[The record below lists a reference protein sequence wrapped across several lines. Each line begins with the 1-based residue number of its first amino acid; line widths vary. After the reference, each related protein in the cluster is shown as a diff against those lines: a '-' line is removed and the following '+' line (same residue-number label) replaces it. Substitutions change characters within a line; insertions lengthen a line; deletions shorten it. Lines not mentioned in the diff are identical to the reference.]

1 METEAITL
9 EQHPFAT
16 HRSCQATGEHA
27 SEQSNAWMDGGCGSV
42 WDHVTDALLNGYR
55 SDAAGEACH
64 AQPASRG
71 AACASSSHV
80 QVQVQV
86 IERLSDTSISVL
98 WQDATRCRY
107 VDQGW
112 SRCRARVKGRCA
124 LSGATIRRDEPVY
137 KPRVRTAIPANASA
151 MILARVLEC

>member
-1 METEAITL
+1 MN
-9 EQHPFAT
+9 
-16 HRSCQATGEHA
+16 RSCQATGDHA
-27 SEQSNAWMDGGCGSV
+27 GERSNAVMDGGCGSV

-55 SDAAGEACH
+55 SDAAGEACR
-64 AQPASRG
+64 AQPALRG

-80 QVQVQV
+80 QVEV

-107 VDQGW
+107 VDQVW
-112 SRCRARVKGRCA
+112 IRCRARVKGRCA